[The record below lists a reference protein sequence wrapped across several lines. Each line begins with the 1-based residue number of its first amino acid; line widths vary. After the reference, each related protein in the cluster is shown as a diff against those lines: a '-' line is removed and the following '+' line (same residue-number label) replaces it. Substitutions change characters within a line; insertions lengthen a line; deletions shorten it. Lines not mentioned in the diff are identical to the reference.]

1 MQFLF
6 GMMMIELIVRLTL
19 GWARGMIWLMRWA
32 LRTAWQLTKTV
43 WPMTRQTIGVM
54 RESRAQ
60 MQLRAAASREEQK
73 EQKQHD

>member
-19 GWARGMIWLMRWA
+19 GWARGMLWLVRWT
-32 LRTAWQLTKTV
+32 LRTSWRVAKTV
-43 WPMTRQTIGVM
+43 WPMARRTIGVM

-60 MQLRAAASREEQK
+60 MAQMQRQQDGKR
-73 EQKQHD
+73 HD